1 VSKTKTD
8 TAATCPEVDNCWKIK
23 LVMDKDMVR
32 DWQYAQAVQETC
44 RICIEKGENNARDI

>member
-1 VSKTKTD
+1 MSKTKTD